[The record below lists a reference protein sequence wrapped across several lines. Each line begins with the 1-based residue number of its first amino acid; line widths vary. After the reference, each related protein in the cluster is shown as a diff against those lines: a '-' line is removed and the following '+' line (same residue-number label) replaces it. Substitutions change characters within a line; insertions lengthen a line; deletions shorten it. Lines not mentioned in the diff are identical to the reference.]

1 VLYDEW
7 RQHGGYNADSDRKG
21 GQMRP
26 SDDDAIDTDDHG
38 GGEPGHDEGDDS
50 RFAADPPGPR
60 LEKRRQTDAYQC
72 GCEDAEVDQGFQDEV
87 AVEEV
92 RD

>member
-1 VLYDEW
+1 MAVTTQTATG
-7 RQHGGYNADSDRKG
+7 RVDRCA
-21 GQMRP
+21 P
-26 SDDDAIDTDDHG
+26 PDDDAIDTDDHG